1 MSRLIATAGAAA
13 LLALVPIAG
22 CGGDDEST
30 GPKVVPAAGADTPME
45 TPGVPSGASYD
56 VDGNEWLELGDEK
69 RLAAAGDFVADNP
82 DDCRNPDDRDAD
94 PAVVRDYAD
103 ASLGTDYPLTAPV
116 SELLAE
122 GCAAAL
128 QSGEQDLQP

>member
-1 MSRLIATAGAAA
+1 MRRSIATAAAT
-13 LLALVPIAG
+13 LLILLPLAG
-22 CGGDDEST
+22 CGGDDEPT

-45 TPGVPSGASYD
+45 TPGVPAGASYD
-56 VDGNEWLELGDEK
+56 VNGNEWLELGDAD

-82 DDCRNPDDRDAD
+82 AACKGAEGEAD
-94 PAVVRDYAD
+94 PAPVADYAD
-103 ASLGTDYPLTAPV
+103 ATLGTDYPLTSPV
-116 SELLAE
+116 AELLAE

>member
-1 MSRLIATAGAAA
+1 MSRSIATWSAAA
-13 LLALVPIAG
+13 LLALLPIAG
-22 CGGDDEST
+22 CGGGDEST

-56 VDGNEWLELGDEK
+56 VTGNEWLELGDEK
-69 RLAAAGDFVADNP
+69 RLAAAGDFVADNRGECSNE
-82 DDCRNPDDRDAD
+82 DNREAD
-94 PAVVRDYAD
+94 PGVVRDYAD
-103 ASLGTDYPLTAPV
+103 ASLGTDYPLTSPV